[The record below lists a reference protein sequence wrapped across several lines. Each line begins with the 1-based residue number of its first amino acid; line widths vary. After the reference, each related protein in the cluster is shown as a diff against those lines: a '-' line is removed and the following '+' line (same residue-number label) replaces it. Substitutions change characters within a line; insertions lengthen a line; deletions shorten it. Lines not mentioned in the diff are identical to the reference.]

1 MNQIV
6 DIKCVCVKCETP
18 ITKMVLDTR
27 LAEVTLLCY
36 NCHLDGLTRKVK

>member
-6 DIKCVCVKCETP
+6 DIKCVCMRCETP
-18 ITKMVLDTR
+18 INIMSLDTR

-36 NCHLDGLTRKVK
+36 NCHLDRMVK